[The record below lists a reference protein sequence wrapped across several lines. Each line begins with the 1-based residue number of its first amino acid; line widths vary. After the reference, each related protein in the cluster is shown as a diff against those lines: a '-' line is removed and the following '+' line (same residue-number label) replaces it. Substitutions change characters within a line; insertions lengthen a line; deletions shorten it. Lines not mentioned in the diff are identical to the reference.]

1 MASNSLRIY
10 LDNEREG
17 PLFRRGVERQGDR
30 VRSAIRGAASDAAVE
45 IEARGDAD
53 IEAGGN
59 FGERWTDAFKA
70 DVSQGGGNIRID
82 VGFDGDDTVNVAW
95 PVFEYGAN
103 IMGKPLLAI
112 PLSFAGVPQ
121 GLFARDYP
129 GGLTTH
135 RSSDGVRK
143 SSGGNPLLYSIEDYQ
158 PKYFLTKSVYVPQK
172 WHLREI
178 IRQVANE
185 LKNYFKDRMS

>member
-17 PLFRRGVERQGDR
+17 PLFRRSVERQGDR
-30 VRSAIRGAASDAAVE
+30 VREAIRGAASDAAVE

-59 FGERWTDAFKA
+59 FGERWTDSFKA
-70 DVSQGGGNIRID
+70 NISQGGGNLRID

-95 PVFEYGAN
+95 PVFEYGAT
-103 IMGKPLLAI
+103 IYGKPLLWI
-112 PLSFAGVPQ
+112 PLPGTPKGVW
-121 GLFARDYP
+121 ARDYA
-129 GGLTTH
+129 GALFRTT
-135 RSSDGVRK
+135 RKSDGL
-143 SSGGNPLLYSIEDYQ
+143 PLLGDVATGRMAYFGKESVVV
-158 PKYFLTKSVYVPQK
+158 PKK
-172 WHLREI
+172 WHLKEI